1 LPLVAAPS
9 YEGRVVS
16 VRRVV
21 ASACLS
27 RYSARAFGA
36 ACFLFAVAC
45 GGGSAATGANAPRPA
60 VVSETRHA
68 TPNPSQAAATRGGSS
83 DGTTCEQAR
92 DQYTEEINLQ
102 GGPAA
107 DLKAEDFAAVLNNG
121 SYMNPCDVPSTSK
134 VRICA
139 AVQNG
144 RAVGVTVLL
153 DPPST
158 DIEIC
163 VAGQVRKLPF
173 PPNAKMDVV
182 NVTF

>member
-1 LPLVAAPS
+1 MVC
-9 YEGRVVS
+9 

-21 ASACLS
+21 ASS
-27 RYSARAFGA
+27 
-36 ACFLFAVAC
+36 LFAVAC
-45 GGGSAATGANAPRPA
+45 GGGSPPSGANSPRPV

-68 TPNPSQAAATRGGSS
+68 TPSLSGVAATAGGAS

-92 DQYTEEINLQ
+92 DLYTEEINLQ
-102 GGPAA
+102 GGPAP

-144 RAVGVTVLL
+144 QAVGVTVLL

-182 NVTF
+182 NVSF

>member
-1 LPLVAAPS
+1 LPLVIAPG
-9 YEGRVVS
+9 YEGRVVC
-16 VRRVV
+16 VKRVA
-21 ASACLS
+21 ASSL
-27 RYSARAFGA
+27 
-36 ACFLFAVAC
+36 LVVAC
-45 GGGSAATGANAPRPA
+45 GGGSAPTGANAPRP
-60 VVSETRHA
+60 VVASEPRHA
-68 TPNPSQAAATRGGSS
+68 APNLSGAAATAGGSS

-92 DQYTEEINLQ
+92 DLYTEEINLQ
-102 GGPAA
+102 GGTAP

-182 NVTF
+182 NVSF

>member
-1 LPLVAAPS
+1 LPLVTAPS
-9 YEGRVVS
+9 YEGRVLC
-16 VRRVV
+16 VRSLL
-21 ASACLS
+21 ASS
-27 RYSARAFGA
+27 
-36 ACFLFAVAC
+36 LFAGAC
-45 GGGSAATGANAPRPA
+45 GGGSAPAGANAPRA
-60 VVSETRHA
+60 VVASETRHA
-68 TPNPSQAAATRGGSS
+68 MPTLSQAATSGGSS

-102 GGPAA
+102 GGPAP

-163 VAGQVRKLPF
+163 VAGQVRQLPF
-173 PPNAKMDVV
+173 PSNAKLDVV
-182 NVTF
+182 NVSF